1 MASSDELPASSASS
15 ASPESPATPA
25 SPASSASPATPA
37 PSSPW
42 SRLLAVDSRSRRLIL
57 AAGVYVVATLVFA
70 AFAGSQRLTEHTSF
84 NHYAL
89 LADAWLHGRQDL
101 PNGPPAYA
109 MGNDF
114 AVYQGRTYISF
125 PPFPAVL
132 MLPWVKLSGSPE
144 NFCDGQF
151 AVELAGIAPAVLLLL
166 LEKLRRTGRSPRTEA
181 ENVALSFFFAFG
193 TVYFFTS
200 VEGTVWFVAMVV
212 AAALLALYALFALD
226 AERPALA
233 GAMLACAYLTRPFV
247 LLTAPLLA
255 FEALRVS
262 CDGGL
267 PTEGTLPER
276 LQALAAR
283 VRWPDLARRYALFSL
298 PILGAFAALAALN
311 AARFG
316 TANPFLFG
324 HEFLT
329 VGWHGRILKWGLIG
343 YHYLGK
349 NLGIML
355 TSLPWL
361 PPRGPSMPG
370 AAPFQINEHGL
381 ALWFTTP
388 LYFWLFWPRG
398 LDTHAGR
405 RWLYVLVAVSAA
417 LPAAVD
423 LFYQNTGW
431 RQFGYRF
438 SNDYSILLFVLIAIG
453 ARPMRGLFAA
463 AAAWGI
469 MWNAFGA
476 GTFDKAGYNRF
487 YFSDGSQTIVYQPD

>member
-1 MASSDELPASSASS
+1 MASPDELPASS
-15 ASPESPATPA
+15 SPSKTAARATE
-25 SPASSASPATPA
+25 ATGWARVMA
-37 PSSPW
+37 PG
-42 SRLLAVDSRSRRLIL
+42 SRSRRLVL
-57 AAGVYVVATLVFA
+57 AAGVYLATTLVFA
-70 AFAGSQRLTEHTSF
+70 LFAGSQRLTEHTPF

-151 AVELAGIAPAVLLLL
+151 AIELAGVAPAVLLLV
-166 LEKLRRTGRSPRTEA
+166 LEKLRRTGRSIRTEA
-181 ENVALSFFFAFG
+181 ENVALALLYAFG
-193 TVYFFTS
+193 TVYFFTA

-212 AAALLALYALFALD
+212 AAGLLALYTLFALD

-233 GAMLACAYLTRPFV
+233 GAMLACAYLTRPFI
-247 LLTAPLLA
+247 LFTAPLFA
-255 FEALRVS
+255 FEAIRVS
-262 CDGGL
+262 CEGGL
-267 PTEGTLPER
+267 PTDRTLPER
-276 LQALAAR
+276 LRAIAAR
-283 VRWPDLARRYALFSL
+283 LRWGDLARRYVLFAL
-298 PILGAFAALAALN
+298 PILVAFAALAALN

-329 VGWHGRILKWGLIG
+329 VGWHGRILRWGLLG

-349 NLGIML
+349 NLGIAL

-361 PPRGPSMPG
+361 PPRGPSSPG
-370 AAPFQINEHGL
+370 APPFQINEHGL

-388 LYFWLFWPRG
+388 LYFWLLWPKG
-398 LDTHAGR
+398 LETDENR
-405 RWLYVLVAVSAA
+405 RWLYVLVAISAA
-417 LPAAVD
+417 IPAAFA
-423 LFYQNTGW
+423 LFYQNSGW

-438 SNDYSILLFVLIAIG
+438 SNDYSILLFVLLAIG
-453 ARPMRGLFAA
+453 ARPMRGLFAT
-463 AAAWGI
+463 AAAWSI
-469 MWNAFGA
+469 AWNAFGA
-476 GTFDKAGYNRF
+476 ATFDKQGYNRF
-487 YFSDGSQTIVYQPD
+487 YFSDGTQTIVYQPD